1 MAKIGRLL
9 TAMVTPFDAEGRVDW
24 PQVRALAKGLVDSGS
39 DGLVVCGTTGE
50 APSLSHEEKLR
61 MFKETKAA
69 IGDRGAIVAGTG
81 NYNTA
86 ESIEMSKEAE
96 KIGVDGLLLTVP
108 YYNKPPQEGLF
119 QHFRAIAGATKLPCI
134 LYNVPSRTSVNMT
147 AETTV
152 RLSAI
157 ENIAGVKEAS
167 SNMDQIAQILSDA
180 RKGFLVWSGNDSET
194 FIIMSMGGY
203 GIISVASHVIGKQ
216 IKNMMELL
224 LAGKQQEAA
233 AENLRLMP
241 MFKGLFVVTNP
252 IPVKYCTN
260 LVMPVGKPRL
270 PLVPPDEK
278 TAAFLNGLM
287 KKYTIDLPASYEVA
301 MRPPPLRAQPPV
313 AR

>member
-9 TAMVTPFDAEGRVDW
+9 TAMVTPFDGDGRVDW
-24 PQVRALAKGLVDSGS
+24 AQVRALAKGLVDSGS

-50 APSLSHEEKLR
+50 APSLTHEEKLR

-69 IGDRGAIVAGTG
+69 IGDRGVIVAGTG

-96 KIGVDGLLLTVP
+96 RIGADGLLLTVP

-119 QHFRAIAGATKLPCI
+119 QHFRVIAGATKLPCI
-134 LYNVPSRTSVNMT
+134 LYNVPSRTSLNMT

-167 SNMDQIAQILSDA
+167 SNMDQIAQIISDA

-194 FIIMSMGGY
+194 FIIMAMGGY

-216 IKNMMELL
+216 IKNMIDLL
-224 LAGKQQEAA
+224 VAGKIQASA

-260 LVMPVGKPRL
+260 KVLPIGKPRL

-278 TAAFLNGLM
+278 TAAFLDNLM
-287 KKYTIDLPASYEVA
+287 KKYTIDLGAVA
-301 MRPPPLRAQPPV
+301 KA
-313 AR
+313 A